1 MHLTDEIHFDP
12 INFVNTNLDP
22 TRRQGVETIAT
33 WQATRDVRLRGN
45 LTYIDAEFRAGPLAG
60 NKVPMVS
67 PWTGNAG
74 VSWNILDPQ
83 LWLDANLRFFS
94 QRYLDG
100 DEINANAVYFVP
112 STTLVDLKVGGQVD
126 RFFWS
131 AAVQNVFGRQYY
143 DYGLD
148 TSFPGFPFFSFY
160 PQPGRTFMVKA
171 GTAW

>member
-1 MHLTDEIHFDP
+1 MRLTDEIHFDP

-22 TRRQGVETIAT
+22 TRRRGVETIAS

-45 LTYIDAEFRAGPLAG
+45 LTYTDAEFRSGPFAG
-60 NKVPMVS
+60 NEVPMVS

-74 VSWNILDPQ
+74 VSWNIFGPQ

-94 QRYLDG
+94 RRFLDG

-126 RFFWS
+126 HLFWS
-131 AAVQNVFGRQYY
+131 ATVQNLFDRKYY

-148 TSFPGFPFFSFY
+148 QGFGFFSFY
-160 PQPGRTFMVKA
+160 PQPGRTYMMKA
-171 GTAW
+171 GTTW